1 MERVFIVYI
10 QPQWFTNMKDTASGF
25 APVHS
30 DFVKYSCELFGRAVS
45 VLQI

>member
-10 QPQWFTNMKDTASGF
+10 QPQWFTNMKDTASVF